1 MLTNSQEPPEG
12 GAQLRRLDT
21 RATARLHLRRWPSS
35 PQSWVLE
42 QAGTPVGMIKRA
54 AASTRLRTAS
64 EEWRVEVCR
73 RSRRLG
79 WQLQFTGVGE
89 PESALSYHPHTLMG
103 GGSLALVD
111 GRRYK
116 LRSPLLR
123 ADWRVTARWGGEMG
137 RIAFRGGTSAK
148 GSRTQVAFRAQAEDE
163 PLLLVVLL
171 AASVAILLHAEQ
183 PRIVA
188 YHG

>member
-1 MLTNSQEPPEG
+1 VLTDIQEPPEG
-12 GAQLRRLDT
+12 WAQLRGLDT
-21 RATARLHLRRWPSS
+21 RATATLHLRRWPSS

-89 PESALSYHPHTLMG
+89 PEPALSYHPHTLLG
-103 GGSLALVD
+103 GGSSLALVD
-111 GRRYK
+111 GRRCK

-123 ADWRVTARWGGEMG
+123 ADWRVTALWGREIG
-137 RIAFRGGTSAK
+137 RIAFRGALPP
-148 GSRTQVAFRAQAEDE
+148 RARGRRS
-163 PLLLVVLL
+163 P
-171 AASVAILLHAEQ
+171 SVPKLRMNRYCWWCSWRPAWQ
-183 PRIVA
+183 FCSTPNS
-188 YHG
+188 HG